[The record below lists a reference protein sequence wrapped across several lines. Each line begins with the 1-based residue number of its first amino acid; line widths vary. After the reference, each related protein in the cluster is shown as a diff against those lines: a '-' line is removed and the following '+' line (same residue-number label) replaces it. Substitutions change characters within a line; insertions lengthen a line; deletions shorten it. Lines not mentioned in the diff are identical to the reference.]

1 MKPLLVPSPL
11 VTRDD
16 RVSPRPTMSTSNRPT
31 RTQRK
36 TPASSPAEEKVAA
49 GGLPPPPPPPPP
61 PENRPTQ
68 PKLPTAEE
76 KVAAGLP
83 PPPPPPPPP
92 ATTSSPKQEMQ
103 DALVTAEALAT
114 RYTGPSSSR
123 RIEATNQGLLSEEN
137 DDGDGASSD
146 PTAANNPKDAAPPG
160 GSYKYLRPRKK
171 ELHWLSDV
179 FFQDYMSWLDDSGDE
194 DTETL

>member
-1 MKPLLVPSPL
+1 MFRKKHKNEGREGYLKPLLVPSPL

-16 RVSPRPTMSTSNRPT
+16 RVSPRPTMSTSTNRPI
-31 RTQRK
+31 QRK

-49 GGLPPPPPPPPP
+49 GGL
-61 PENRPTQ
+61 
-68 PKLPTAEE
+68 
-76 KVAAGLP
+76 
-83 PPPPPPPPP
+83 PPPPPP

-137 DDGDGASSD
+137 GDGDGASSD